1 LQMNAGAHGLTA
13 GVYSANEAKARSI
26 LRRLDVGTVYV
37 RVPCRAVPCCAC
49 VCMAGACACACARRA
64 RGATPMAG
72 RYWNKRGIVEPWM
85 PWAGRR
91 CSGAGVFLGVQV
103 L

>member
-1 LQMNAGAHGLTA
+1 MNAGAHGLTA

-37 RVPCRAVPCCAC
+37 RVPCRAVPCMRVHGGC
-49 VCMAGACACACARRA
+49 VCVRSCAACAAC
-64 RGATPMAG
+64 ATPMAG

-91 CSGAGVFLGVQV
+91 CSGAGAFLGVQV